1 MKDIFAVHRPI
12 AQAIAALLHPHAE
25 VVIHDLRSGHIV
37 DIWNA
42 FSHRKAGDE
51 SLLGDDIE
59 LHLDRD
65 VYGPVRQGRTSTA
78 RGSNPSPPRCA
89 TTRASASA

>member
-25 VVIHDLRSGHIV
+25 VVIHDLRSGRIV

-42 FSHRKAGDE
+42 FSHRKAG
-51 SLLGDDIE
+51 
-59 LHLDRD
+59 R
-65 VYGPVRQGRTSTA
+65 
-78 RGSNPSPPRCA
+78 
-89 TTRASASA
+89 